1 MNLVHRFLSAWFGFN
16 KQQRNGLLVLCSLVL
31 LLFVLRLSVSA
42 FIKPEPILIA
52 DFSNI
57 KLPELNE
64 NSVATD
70 SSSESGSLFV
80 FNPNTVTKEQLVKLG
95 FKEKTANTFIK
106 YRNKGAHFNKKEDL
120 KKVYGVSEEL
130 YTKLEAYILIAGENK
145 NHKTF
150 VQQEPKTNQPQGRTG
165 KQIKV
170 VELNSVD
177 SAGLLPLPGIGPAY
191 AKRIL
196 KYRSLLGG
204 YYSTEQLRE
213 VYGFTDSLFQI
224 IKGYVK
230 VDASLVTKIDLNT
243 EDFKKLNAHPYIS
256 YEETKTI
263 FNYRRK
269 NGAITKLEHLKI
281 CIPDEKLIEKLIPY
295 LSFN

>member
-1 MNLVHRFLSAWFGFN
+1 MNFVHRFLSSWFGFN
-16 KQQRNGLLVLCSLVL
+16 KQQRNGLLVLCSLVV
-31 LLFVLRLSVSA
+31 LLFVLRLSISD

-57 KLPELNE
+57 RLPEFNE
-64 NSVATD
+64 TTPVSD
-70 SSSESGSLFV
+70 SSSENNSLFV
-80 FNPNTVTKEQLVKLG
+80 FNPNTVTKEQLINLG
-95 FKEKTANTFIK
+95 FKEKTANTFIN
-106 YRNKGAHFNKKEDL
+106 YRNKGAHFNKKEDV
-120 KKVYGVSEEL
+120 KKVYGVSDEL
-130 YTKLEAYILIAGENK
+130 FARLESYILIPGKYKEEK
-145 NHKTF
+145 NL
-150 VQQEPKTNQPQGRTG
+150 VQQEPKVK

-170 VELNSVD
+170 IELNSVD

-196 KYRSLLGG
+196 KYRSILGG

-224 IKGYVK
+224 IKNYVK
-230 VDASLVTKIDLNT
+230 ADPTLVTKIDLNT

-269 NGAITKLEHLKI
+269 NGTITKLEHLRI
-281 CIPDEKLIEKLIPY
+281 CISDEEQLKKLLPY
-295 LSFN
+295 LDFK